1 MRLMDKSINS
11 TVLLMVTHFTNH
23 EIILFTED
31 NDVQSVLNY
40 KLIKRRIDF
49 LYGKNDKITGKK

>member
-1 MRLMDKSINS
+1 
-11 TVLLMVTHFTNH
+11 MVTHFTNH